1 MNFEDDDLYIEN
13 LVQECKD
20 LKIRK
25 DLLINIHNHCSK
37 IFGEYQ
43 YNDRKTYH
51 INHYIL
57 VELDVV
63 ELILNK
69 NNFAYIRAVVERGK
83 TIKKFSDINIVYSH
97 LYRKYISYESP
108 QFDEM
113 FQKIK
118 NYEEKEFNKTVSY
131 GI

>member
-1 MNFEDDDLYIEN
+1 MNFEDDLYIEN
-13 LVQECKD
+13 LVQGCKD
-20 LKIRK
+20 LRIRK

-37 IFGEYQ
+37 IFGNYQ
-43 YNDRKTYH
+43 YNDPKTYH

-57 VELDVV
+57 VEKDVV

-69 NNFAYIRAVVERGK
+69 NSFAYIRAALERGK
-83 TIKKFSDINIVYSH
+83 TIKKFSDINIVYSP
-97 LYRKYISYESP
+97 LYKKYISNNSL

-118 NYEEKEFNKTVSY
+118 NYEEKEFNKTVSH
-131 GI
+131 GV

>member
-1 MNFEDDDLYIEN
+1 MNFEDDLCIEN

-25 DLLINIHNHCSK
+25 DLLINIHNHCSN
-37 IFGEYQ
+37 IFGNCQ
-43 YNDRKTYH
+43 YNDPKTYH

-69 NNFAYIRAVVERGK
+69 NHFAYIRAVVERGK

>member
-25 DLLINIHNHCSK
+25 DLLINIHNHCTK
-37 IFGEYQ
+37 IFGKYQ
-43 YNDRKTYH
+43 YNDPKMYH
-51 INHYIL
+51 INHYLLSALDAVDL
-57 VELDVV
+57 V
-63 ELILNK
+63 LNDH
-69 NNFAYIRAVVERGK
+69 ALAHISATVERGK

-118 NYEEKEFNKTVSY
+118 NYEEK
-131 GI
+131 